1 MSEVHQNYLWDLG
14 FLIRDDA
21 IEARRSSSPT
31 GDSADLAFEAGR
43 RMAYYEV
50 LSLMTH
56 QAKVFG
62 LPLSDLNLADLDLE
76 RDVL

>member
-1 MSEVHQNYLWDLG
+1 
-14 FLIRDDA
+14 
-21 IEARRSSSPT
+21 
-31 GDSADLAFEAGR
+31 
-43 RMAYYEV
+43 MAYYEV
-50 LSLMTH
+50 LSRMPQ